1 VTLRVGDT
9 VQLASNRQARVIGLT
24 DLFGQTYADVF
35 LLPAGPVQRAPVSH
49 LRLAHDPATQP
60 PVPAP
65 FYIARLAAHQLR
77 ALLTQQGV
85 ISAANFRV
93 TPLPHQILAVDFV
106 LNRPRPR
113 ALIADEVGLG
123 KTIEAALTYEEL
135 KLRRLARR
143 VLVVAPAGLTHQ
155 WRDEFS
161 QKFGEQFA
169 VYDRAL
175 IAALRELHGQE
186 TNLWT
191 LHDQVITSLDFVKP
205 QRLRSDLSP
214 QERARR
220 EVANRRLFEDVAA
233 AGWDM
238 VIFDEAHKLSKHAD
252 GSETARYRVGEAL
265 AQAVPVCLLLTA
277 TPHQG
282 DPARFLHLLNLVD
295 PYAFN
300 QVQDLRPQ
308 QVATVAWRTR
318 KRAAVDV
325 HGQRLFKQRITD
337 IYPVDRS
344 GPEHA
349 LERELYDAVT
359 EYVRENYNKALGR
372 NDRAFSFLMILF
384 QRMVTSSTQAITE
397 ALQKR
402 QLKLQTLAAATGSS
416 SGASAGSQ
424 SSSPD
429 FDEDAAADDDAQAV
443 AEELLTVTGVVDA
456 AELAVELDAVQ
467 NLLDLARR
475 ARLRHDAKMI
485 ALLDII
491 DEVCRRASDP
501 ATKFLIFTEFVA
513 TQMALKTLLEG
524 MGYQVAL
531 INGSQTMPAR
541 IAARQA
547 FADEAQFLI
556 STDAGGEGINLQ
568 FCHVQVNYDLPWNPM
583 KLEQRI
589 GRLDRIG
596 QTHDVL
602 VLNLLIADSV
612 EKRVREVLESKLA
625 LICQQYGDDKLADIL
640 STLQD
645 EFHFDRLYM
654 DALRVR
660 EAESVALEEVAQQIY
675 ARAQQILEQDDL
687 LLPQAQAA
695 ETQARD
701 YLVEVSQARV
711 QAMVAGYLAHYGLAF
726 TEYSRRPGIYYFDLP
741 DASPLPL
748 QEGADSQSAGV
759 RGRTRYSDVVFDRE
773 RAVADD
779 GLTYLHLNHPVIQRI
794 LAELTEG
801 QPAAVTQMRLLPGAL
816 PAGISTPDSPCLWA
830 VYNLQMT
837 TPHADVGHED
847 VDRQHVFSVCVD
859 ARGKSHPRLARALLD
874 VTPEAVESTFIP
886 EGALDVSTLQAQA
899 RRIAEVEAQN
909 VFSEAQLAHV
919 ERLNQERE
927 KLERYYRHLEQGVA
941 GIAIEN
947 IRQAKQREVL
957 QRRREDLAA
966 VERRMTLVPA
976 LDIVGTALI
985 EALT

>member
-1 VTLRVGDT
+1 MI
-9 VQLASNRQARVIGLT
+9 QLGAAVHLPNGQPARVIGLT
-24 DLFGQTYADVF
+24 ELFGQTYADVF
-35 LLPAGPVQRAPVSH
+35 IEPAGPVQRALVSQLQPVSAAAV
-49 LRLAHDPATQP
+49 LAPLPAA
-60 PVPAP
+60 V
-65 FYIARLAAHQLR
+65 FLARLAAHQLQ

-85 ISAANFRV
+85 IAVANFRV

-123 KTIEAALTYEEL
+123 KTVEAALVYEEL
-135 KLRRLARR
+135 KLRRMARR
-143 VLVVAPAGLTHQ
+143 VLVVAPAGLTQQ
-155 WRDEFS
+155 WQDEFA

-169 VYDRAL
+169 VYDRTL
-175 IAALRELHGQE
+175 ISALRELHGQE

-205 QRLRSDLSP
+205 QRLRSGLST

-220 EVANRRLFEDVAA
+220 EAANRRLFEDLAT

-265 AQAVPVCLLLTA
+265 AQTAPVFLLLTA

-295 PYAFN
+295 PFAFN
-300 QVQDLRPQ
+300 QAQDLRPE

-318 KRAAVDV
+318 KRAAVDGR
-325 HGQRLFKQRITD
+325 GQRLFKQRLTD

-344 GPEHA
+344 GPAHA

-359 EYVRENYNKALGR
+359 EYVQKNYNKALGR
-372 NDRAFSFLMILF
+372 EDRAFSFLMILF
-384 QRMVTSSTQAITE
+384 QRMVTSSTRAIAE

-402 QLKLQTLAAATGSS
+402 MLKLQALSVAYSTATQTN
-416 SGASAGSQ
+416 GA
-424 SSSPD
+424 D
-429 FDEDAAADDDAQAV
+429 FDEEAAADDDAQAV
-443 AEELLTVTGVVDA
+443 AEDLLAVTGVVDG
-456 AELAVELDAVQ
+456 AELAQEVEAVQ
-467 NLLDLARR
+467 TLLDLARR
-475 ARLRHDAKMI
+475 AQRQHDAKMV

-491 DEVCRRASDP
+491 DQVCRHEGSP

-513 TQMALKTLLEG
+513 TQMALKDLLEG
-524 MGYQVAL
+524 MGYQVTL
-531 INGSQTMPAR
+531 INGSQTMPVR
-541 IAARQA
+541 IASRQA
-547 FADEAQFLI
+547 FAGDAQFLI

-568 FCHVQVNYDLPWNPM
+568 FCHVQINYDLPWNPM

-612 EKRVREVLESKLA
+612 EKRVREVLEGKLA
-625 LICQQYGDDKLADIL
+625 LIRSQYGDDKLGDIL

-654 DALRVR
+654 EALLLR
-660 EAESVALEEVAQQIY
+660 EAESAALEAVAQQIY
-675 ARAQQILEQDDL
+675 ERAQQILEQDDL
-687 LLPQAQAA
+687 LLPQAQTIEAQTH
-695 ETQARD
+695 ER
-701 YLVEVSQARV
+701 LVEISQARV
-711 QAMVAGYLAHYGLAF
+711 QTMLAGYLAHHGLAL
-726 TEYSRRPGIYYFDLP
+726 TEYSRRPGIYYFELP
-741 DASPLPL
+741 DA
-748 QEGADSQSAGV
+748 AG
-759 RGRTRYSDVVFDRE
+759 GKTRYSDVVFDRE

-794 LAELTEG
+794 LGELADG
-801 QPAAVTQMRLLPGAL
+801 QPAALAQLRLLPGAL
-816 PAGISTPDSPCLWA
+816 PASIPIPAGPWLWA
-830 VYNLQMT
+830 VYGLRMT
-837 TPHADVGHED
+837 NHED
-847 VDRQHVFSVCVD
+847 VNRVELFSVCVD
-859 ARGKSHPRLARALLD
+859 AQGKSHPRLARALLEL
-874 VTPEAVESTFIP
+874 TPEAVETAFFP
-886 EGALDVSTLQAQA
+886 EGVVDIGALQTHA
-899 RRIAEVEAQN
+899 RRFAESEAQN
-909 VFSEAQLAHV
+909 VFAEAQLTHV
-919 ERLNQERE
+919 ERLNQERD
-927 KLERYYRHLEQGVA
+927 KLERYYRQLEQSVL

-966 VERRMTLVPA
+966 VERRMTLIPA
-976 LDIVGTALI
+976 LEPIGTALI
-985 EALT
+985 DSRIER